1 MLPTIDIIIVNWN
14 SGQLL
19 YDCVI
24 SITRSVD
31 DTFILDRV
39 VIVDNN
45 SIDES
50 ISKIENIDLPI
61 TIIKNNTNVGFAKA
75 CNQGAENSTA
85 DYLLFLNPDTQLF
98 STSISSPL
106 KFMGNDRNKNVGIL
120 GVKIINEDGVIGKNC
135 ARFPTTYSL
144 IIKSLGFDKLFP
156 KIFPSHFMIEWDHQD
171 SRIVDQVMGSFFLIR
186 RHLFK
191 RVGGYDERF
200 FVYYEDLD
208 LALRIKKEG
217 FFSYYFAEAEIYHK
231 GGGVTENIKATRLF
245 YNLES
250 KLKFVRKH
258 FNFAPFSIIFFFTVF
273 VEPFS
278 RFIGSIISGSVGSI
292 SEIYYGYKILYK
304 SVFINNSLRVKE

>member
-14 SGQLL
+14 SGLLL
-19 YDCVI
+19 YDCVS
-24 SITRSVD
+24 SITKSLD
-31 DTFILDRV
+31 NTFILDRV

-50 ISKIENIDLPI
+50 ISIIENIDLPI
-61 TIIKNNTNVGFAKA
+61 TIIKNNTNIGFAKA

-98 STSISSPL
+98 STSISYPL
-106 KFMGNDRNKNVGIL
+106 KFMGNDRNKNIGIL
-120 GVKIINEDGVIGKNC
+120 GVKIIDEVGEISKHC

-144 IIKSLGFDKLFP
+144 IIKSIGLDKLFP
-156 KIFPSHFMIEWDHQD
+156 KFFPSHFILEWDHQD

-186 RHLFK
+186 HHLFK

-208 LALRIKKEG
+208 LALRIKNEG
-217 FFSYYFAEAEIYHK
+217 FFSYYFAEAKIYHK

-258 FNFAPFSIIFFFTVF
+258 FDFASFSIIFFSTLF
-273 VEPFS
+273 VEPLS
-278 RFIGSIISGSVGSI
+278 RFIGSIISGSTGSI
-292 SEIYYGYKILYK
+292 SEIYYGYKMLYK